1 MDIDKDE
8 YTKIIKLLW
17 FIFFIFFHHLINFTS
32 NVVFDKYKN

>member
-17 FIFFIFFHHLINFTS
+17 FIFYIFFHHLINSTS
-32 NVVFDKYKN
+32 KIVFNKYKN